1 MIYGRKP
8 AAVSA
13 LVVVLLLAGGPF
25 AGFDPFGAPQ
35 LFAQTLSR
43 DEPGPAADRITFG
56 AFDVDRASRDLEA
69 GNMDLYMFGL
79 KIDAAEQL
87 AEDPDFKLY
96 QAPASTV
103 SILLNPA
110 PAYRGEINPFSIQE
124 VRFGVQFLI
133 DRDFIAR
140 DIYRGTAVP
149 MVSHVSPQDHDFLT
163 VYDIE
168 VASGITYD
176 PDYGRRLIEEG
187 MTDAGAQMQG
197 GVWMYDGRPVRVK
210 LIGRV
215 EDERRN
221 IADLLR
227 VELERAGFRV
237 AVSYLPFAAAI
248 NSVYSTDP
256 AAFQWHI
263 YTEGWGRSSL
273 SRYDFSTANS
283 MNAPWLGNMPGWQEI
298 GYWQYENKELDT
310 LGKSLFRGEFE
321 SREERNEIYR
331 RITSLGLDESVRLW
345 VVTAVNSFPA
355 RADVRGISE
364 DPVAGLRST
373 RSLREAHIPGSDELT
388 VGHLWVWTERTTWN
402 PIGGIGDV
410 YSADIWKY
418 LTDAPLLNHPFTG
431 IPEPE
436 RANFTVTTAGA
447 GNTMTV
453 PADAVLWD
461 AARDRWRSVGSGV
474 RAKSKVVFNYE
485 DYFSS
490 KWHHGERITMA
501 DVVYSIAQGYEL
513 AYDPDKSRIEVAIGI
528 TSRPFL
534 ETFRGYRII
543 DENSIEVYVDYWHFE
558 ENLIAGYASPASLST
573 PWEMLAA
580 LDDLV
585 FGQRRAA
592 YSDTAASR
600 FNVPWISLVM
610 ERDARLVERTL
621 KKLERE
627 SAVPDG
633 VFEVGN
639 LSLVSEAEAGERYR
653 AAIDWFDTYN
663 HLVISNGPF
672 YLSEYDPPAQYAEI
686 LAFRDETYPYSTGD
700 WYIGGMEPIE
710 IESIGTVELSPGQ
723 DEVIEVRADGPGE
736 LGIRYVFVDPV
747 VREVMY
753 SENAERIAPGRFS
766 VSIPGSVTELLFP
779 GLYQLSLVAYSDTIA
794 TVTDRLVDVDVLD

>member
-1 MIYGRKP
+1 MTYGKKRIIALLT
-8 AAVSA
+8 AAVLS
-13 LVVVLLLAGGPF
+13 GGQF
-25 AGFDPFGAPQ
+25 
-35 LFAQTLSR
+35 LFSQTLSR
-43 DEPGPAADRITFG
+43 DDRGPAVDRITFS

-87 AEDPDFKLY
+87 AEDPSFTLY

-110 PAYRGEINPFSIQE
+110 PASRGELNPFSIRK
-124 VRFGVQFLI
+124 VRTGVQFLI
-133 DRDFIAR
+133 DRDFVAR

-149 MVSHVSPQDHDFLT
+149 MISHVSPQDHDFLT

-168 VASGITYD
+168 AASGIAYD
-176 PDYGRRLIEEG
+176 PDYGKQLIEEG
-187 MTDAGAQMQG
+187 MREAGAQMRG
-197 GVWMYDGRPVRVK
+197 GTWEYDGQPVRVK

-227 VELERAGFRV
+227 LELERAGFRV

-248 NSVYSTDP
+248 NAVYSSDP

-273 SRYDFSTANS
+273 SRYDYSSANS

-298 GYWQYENKELDT
+298 GYWQYENEELDT
-310 LGKSLFRGEFE
+310 LGKSLFRGEFS
-321 SREERNEIYR
+321 SREERDDIYR
-331 RITSLGLDESVRLW
+331 RITSLGLDESVRVW

-373 RSLREAHIPGSDELT
+373 KSLREAYIPGSNELK

-418 LTDAPLLNHPFTG
+418 LVDAPLLNHPFTG
-431 IPEPE
+431 IPEGE
-436 RANFTVTTAGA
+436 RAGFEVTTAGA
-447 GNTMTV
+447 GKTLAV

-461 AARDRWRSVGSGV
+461 AREDRWRSVGAGA

-485 DYFSS
+485 KYFRSR
-490 KWHHGERITMA
+490 WHHGQPITMA

-534 ETFRGYRII
+534 ETFKGYKVI
-543 DENSIEVYVDYWHFE
+543 DENSIEIYVDYWHFE
-558 ENLIAGYASPASLST
+558 ENLIAGYASPTSLST

-585 FGQRRAA
+585 FSQRRAA

-621 KKLERE
+621 KTLKRER
-627 SAVPDG
+627 VIPKG
-633 VFEVGN
+633 VFEIGSF
-639 LSLVSEAEAGERYR
+639 SLVDQADASARYD
-653 AAIDWFDTYN
+653 AALSWFDTYG

-672 YLSEYDPPAQYAEI
+672 YLSTYDPPAQFAEL
-686 LAFRDETYPYSTGD
+686 LAFRDSSYPYSAGD
-700 WYIGGMEPIE
+700 WYIRGMEPIE
-710 IESIGTVELSPGQ
+710 INSPGSVEFSPGK
-723 DEVIEVRADGPGE
+723 DAAVSVSVDGPGE
-736 LGIRYVFVDPV
+736 LGVSFVFVDPV
-747 VREVMY
+747 VREVVFAGEAKRE
-753 SENAERIAPGRFS
+753 SAGDFTI
-766 VSIPGSVTELLFP
+766 SIPGEVTDALFP
-779 GLYQLSLVAYSDTIA
+779 GLYQLSLVAYSSTLA
-794 TVTDRLVDVDVLD
+794 TVTDRLIDVDVLD

>member
-1 MIYGRKP
+1 MTYGKKFVSTVVLI
-8 AAVSA
+8 AAV
-13 LVVVLLLAGGPF
+13 L
-25 AGFDPFGAPQ
+25 FGAAS
-35 LFAQTLSR
+35 LFAQTLSS
-43 DEPGPAADRITFG
+43 DDPGPATDKITFG

-87 AEDPDFKLY
+87 AKNPEFKLY

-110 PAYRGEINPFSIQE
+110 PAGRGELNPFSIQE
-124 VRFGVQFLI
+124 VRKGVQFLI

-149 MVSHVSPQDHDFLT
+149 MISHVSPQDHDYLT

-168 VASGITYD
+168 IASGITYD

-187 MTDAGAQMQG
+187 MTSAGAKLQG
-197 GVWMYDGRPVRVK
+197 DKWSYQGQPVRVK

-227 VELERAGFRV
+227 LELEKAGFLV

-298 GYWQYENKELDT
+298 GFWQYENTELDT
-310 LGKSLFRGEFE
+310 LGKKLFRGEFT
-321 SREERNEIYR
+321 SREERDDIYR
-331 RITSLGLDESVRLW
+331 KITSLSLDESVRIW

-355 RADVRGISE
+355 RADVKGISD
-364 DPVAGLRST
+364 DPVAGLRSM
-373 RSLREAHIPGSDELT
+373 RSLREAYIPGKNELK

-418 LTDAPLLNHPFTG
+418 LVDPPLANHPFTG

-436 RANFTVTTAGA
+436 RADYSVTTAGA
-447 GNTMTV
+447 GKTLAV

-461 AARDRWRSVGSGV
+461 AAADRWKSVGSGV
-474 RAKSKVVFNYE
+474 RAKSKVIFRY
-485 DYFSS
+485 DRYFSS
-490 KWHHGERITMA
+490 KWHDGQPITMA
-501 DVVYSIAQGYEL
+501 DVVYSIAQSYEL

-534 ETFRGYRII
+534 ETFRGYRVI
-543 DENSIEVYVDYWHFE
+543 DENTLEVYVDYWHFE
-558 ENLIAGYASPASLST
+558 KNLIAAYASPTSLST
-573 PWEMLAA
+573 PWELLAA
-580 LDDLV
+580 MDDLV
-585 FGQRRAA
+585 FKQRRAA
-592 YSDTAASR
+592 YSDTAAAR

-610 ERDARLVERTL
+610 ERDVNLVDRTL
-621 KKLERE
+621 KQLKRE
-627 SAVPDG
+627 STVPKG
-633 VFEVGN
+633 VFEIGAY
-639 LSLVSEAEAGERYR
+639 SLVTPADAAARYQ
-653 AAIDWFDTYN
+653 AALDWSDAHGN
-663 HLVISNGPF
+663 LVISNGPF
-672 YLSEYDPPAQYAEI
+672 YLSRYDPPAQFAEI
-686 LAFRDETYPYSTGD
+686 DAFRDKTYPYKPGD
-700 WYIGGMEPIE
+700 WYIGEMQDVK
-710 IESIGTVELSPGQ
+710 IESSGSVELIPGK
-723 DEVIEVRADGPGE
+723 DTEITVRVTGPGKV
-736 LGIRYVFVDPV
+736 GVRFVFVDPV
-747 VREVMY
+747 VREVIY
-753 SENAERIAPGRFS
+753 SGDG
-766 VSIPGSVTELLFP
+766 VSTGSSDFVVAIPGKATDSLFP

-794 TVTDRLVDVDVLD
+794 TVTDRLVDVDVTE

>member
-1 MIYGRKP
+1 MKHGNTRMI
-8 AAVSA
+8 AFLAILS
-13 LVVVLLLAGGPF
+13 LVGGPVV
-25 AGFDPFGAPQ
+25 
-35 LFAQTLSR
+35 FAQTSSR
-43 DEPGPAADRITFG
+43 NEPGPASDRITFS

-87 AEDPDFKLY
+87 AEDPEFSLF

-110 PAYRGEINPFSIQE
+110 PASRGELNPFSLKK

-140 DIYRGTAVP
+140 DIYRGTAAP
-149 MVSHVSPQDHDFLT
+149 MISHVSPQDHDFLT

-168 VASGITYD
+168 IASGITYD
-176 PDYGRRLIEEG
+176 PDYGRQLIEEG
-187 MTDAGAQMQG
+187 MTDAGAELRG
-197 GVWMYDGRPVRVK
+197 GMWMYGGQPVRVK

-227 VELERAGFRV
+227 LELERAGFRV

-298 GYWQYENKELDT
+298 GYWQYKNDELDT

-321 SREERNEIYR
+321 SREERNDIYR
-331 RITSLGLDESVRLW
+331 RITSAGLDDSVRIW

-355 RADVRGISE
+355 RADVRGIPE
-364 DPVAGLRST
+364 DPVAGLRSS
-373 RSLREAHIPGSDELT
+373 RSLREAYIPVSGELK

-410 YSADIWKY
+410 YSSDIWKY
-418 LTDAPLLNHPFTG
+418 LADAPLLNHPFTG

-436 RANFTVTTAGA
+436 RADFTVTTAGA
-447 GNTMTV
+447 GETLSV

-461 AARDRWRSVGSGV
+461 AADDRWRNVGAGV
-474 RAKSKVVFNYE
+474 SAKSKVVF
-485 DYFSS
+485 DYSRYFGS
-490 KWHHGERITMA
+490 KWHNGQPITMA

-534 ETFRGYRII
+534 ETFRGYRVV
-543 DENSIEVYVDYWHFE
+543 DENTIEVYVDYWHFE
-558 ENLIAGYASPASLST
+558 ENLIAGYASPTSLST

-585 FGQRRAA
+585 FEQRRAA

-600 FNVPWISLVM
+600 YNVPWISLVM
-610 ERDARLVERTL
+610 ERDARLVQRTL
-621 KKLERE
+621 KTLERE
-627 SAVPDG
+627 AAVPEG
-633 VFEVGN
+633 VFDIGSF
-639 LSLVSEAEAGERYR
+639 SLVTQEVAAARYR
-653 AAIDWFDTYN
+653 ACLEWFDTYN

-672 YLSEYDPPAQYAEI
+672 YLSKYDPPAQFAEI
-686 LAFRDETYPYSTGD
+686 LAFRDETYPYRAGD
-700 WYIGGMEPIE
+700 WFIGGME
-710 IESIGTVELSPGQ
+710 SITIQAPGTVEISPGR
-723 DEVIEVRADGPGE
+723 DAAIDVRAEGPGE
-736 LGIRYVFVDPV
+736 VGIRFVFVDPV
-747 VREVMY
+747 IREVVY
-753 SENAERIAPGRFS
+753 SGQAESAGGGS
-766 VSIPGSVTELLFP
+766 YTVSIPGRISEDLFP
-779 GLYQLSLVAYSDTIA
+779 GLYQLSLVAYSDTLA
-794 TVTDRLVDVDVLD
+794 TVTDRLIDIDVTE